1 MKKRNMSSR
10 TRRETSFASGKRTP
24 RSEERSMPRLV
35 IAFAL
40 VVLAAFGLSG
50 AVASAAEP
58 PPDCTTSG
66 PNVCADIVGDLATVS
81 HSEPDAPHFVT
92 YSSTVANGGPESAT
106 HVTADLKLTG
116 GLVLVSATPSVGSCS
131 VNAVPT
137 CSLGRLA
144 GGDTATINFTA
155 RVPLEEG
162 PASAT
167 LTATFGEGDGP
178 DADPTQDSVSSTAN
192 TTIADLSGTAAS
204 FVPKGASVSLTTDPT
219 NTGVATAADPLIGEA
234 VITTSPIATT
244 ASIDEVAAP
253 FTCPRKVICRDG
265 DWFDVSIP
273 GTFDPPLAFT
283 LRWGSTLQIIS
294 ARCSSPTPNASEL
307 PCLTGVAKLRD
318 GDYVATLIS
327 NHNGRMR

>member
-1 MKKRNMSSR
+1 
-10 TRRETSFASGKRTP
+10 
-24 RSEERSMPRLV
+24 MPRLG
-35 IAFAL
+35 IAIAL

-50 AVASAAEP
+50 AVGWAASP
-58 PPDCTTSG
+58 NQKCTTSG
-66 PNVCADIVGDLATVS
+66 PIICADIVGDPATVS
-81 HSEPDAPHFVT
+81 PSKPDEPPHFVT

-106 HVTADLKLTG
+106 HVTADLELTG

-144 GGDTATINFTA
+144 GGDTATIDFTA

-178 DADPTQDSVSSTAN
+178 DADPTQDSVSSTEN

-204 FVPKGASVSLTTDPT
+204 FVPEGASVSLTTDPT

-265 DWFDVSIP
+265 DWFHASIP
-273 GTFDPPLAFT
+273 GTFDPPLAFP
-283 LRWGSTLQIIS
+283 LRWDSTLIPSSLSVKRFALIYTECLDGCKLQIIS

>member
-1 MKKRNMSSR
+1 
-10 TRRETSFASGKRTP
+10 
-24 RSEERSMPRLV
+24 MPRLG

-92 YSSTVANGGPESAT
+92 YSSTVANGGPEAAT

-137 CSLGRLA
+137 LPTCSLGRLA
-144 GGDTATINFTA
+144 VGDTATIDFTA
-155 RVPLEEG
+155 RVPQEEG

-167 LTATFGEGDGP
+167 LTATFGEGDG
-178 DADPTQDSVSSTAN
+178 
-192 TTIADLSGTAAS
+192 
-204 FVPKGASVSLTTDPT
+204 
-219 NTGVATAADPLIGEA
+219 
-234 VITTSPIATT
+234 
-244 ASIDEVAAP
+244 
-253 FTCPRKVICRDG
+253 
-265 DWFDVSIP
+265 
-273 GTFDPPLAFT
+273 
-283 LRWGSTLQIIS
+283 
-294 ARCSSPTPNASEL
+294 
-307 PCLTGVAKLRD
+307 
-318 GDYVATLIS
+318 
-327 NHNGRMR
+327 

>member
-1 MKKRNMSSR
+1 MARP
-10 TRRETSFASGKRTP
+10 SFASGKRTL
-24 RSEERSMPRLV
+24 RSEERSMPRLG
-35 IAFAL
+35 IAIAL

-50 AVASAAEP
+50 AVAWAASP
-58 PPDCTTSG
+58 NQKCTTSG
-66 PNVCADIVGDLATVS
+66 PNVCADIVGDPATAS
-81 HSEPDAPHFVT
+81 PSKPDEPPHFVT

-106 HVTADLKLTG
+106 HVTADLELTG

-144 GGDTATINFTA
+144 GGDTATIDFTA

-167 LTATFGEGDGP
+167 LKATFGEGDGP

-192 TTIADLSGTAAS
+192 TTIADDSGTAAS
-204 FVPKGASVSLTTDPT
+204 FVPEGASVSLTTDPT

-283 LRWGSTLQIIS
+283 LRWGSKLQIIS

>member
-1 MKKRNMSSR
+1 
-10 TRRETSFASGKRTP
+10 
-24 RSEERSMPRLV
+24 
-35 IAFAL
+35 
-40 VVLAAFGLSG
+40 LAAFGLSG
-50 AVASAAEP
+50 AVASAASP
-58 PPDCTTSG
+58 NQKCTTSG
-66 PNVCADIVGDLATVS
+66 PTFCADIVGNPATVS
-81 HSEPDAPHFVT
+81 PSKPDEPPHFVT

-144 GGDTATINFTA
+144 GGDTATIDFTA

-167 LTATFGEGDGP
+167 LTATFGEGDGT
-178 DADPTQDSVSSTAN
+178 DADPTQDAVSSTAN
-192 TTIADLSGTAAS
+192 TTIADLSGSAAS
-204 FVPKGASVSLTTDPT
+204 FVPEGASVSLTTEPK

-234 VITTSPIATT
+234 AITTSPIATT

-253 FTCPRKVICRDG
+253 FTCPKKVICRDG
-265 DWFDVSIP
+265 DWFQTSIP
-273 GTFDPPLAFT
+273 GKFDPPLAFT
-283 LRWGSTLQIIS
+283 LRWDSTLIPSTLTVKRFALIYTEGLDGSKLQIIS
-294 ARCSSPTPNASEL
+294 ARCSSPTPNASEM

-318 GDYVATLIS
+318 GDYVATLIN

>member
-1 MKKRNMSSR
+1 
-10 TRRETSFASGKRTP
+10 
-24 RSEERSMPRLV
+24 MPRWR
-35 IAFAL
+35 IAIAL

-50 AVASAAEP
+50 AVASAASP
-58 PPDCTTSG
+58 NQKCTTSG
-66 PNVCADIVGDLATVS
+66 PNVCADIVGDPATVS
-81 HSEPDAPHFVT
+81 PSKPDEHPHFVT
-92 YSSTVANGGPESAT
+92 YSSTVANGGPASAT
-106 HVTADLKLTG
+106 HVTADLELTG

-144 GGDTATINFTA
+144 GGDKATIDFTA

-162 PASAT
+162 PASVDALAT
-167 LTATFGEGDGP
+167 LTATFGEGAGP

-234 VITTSPIATT
+234 VITKSPIATT

-253 FTCPRKVICRDG
+253 FTCPKKVICRDG
-265 DWFDVSIP
+265 DWFQTSIP
-273 GTFDPPLAFT
+273 GTFVPPLAFT
-283 LRWGSTLQIIS
+283 LRWDSTLIPSTLSVKKFALIYTEGLPGSKLQIIS
-294 ARCSSPTPNASEL
+294 ARCSSPTPNDASEL